1 MCIKEENTRGGL
13 RRTDQITNT
22 GRFGRC
28 SAAAQRGGSEAAAE
42 PGRSLAGG
50 SGKRTSLRNRKEK
63 EEF

>member
-28 SAAAQRGGSEAAAE
+28 SAAAQRGGFEAAAG
-42 PGRSLAGG
+42 PGRIRAGG
-50 SGKRTSLRNRKEK
+50 SGKRTS
-63 EEF
+63 